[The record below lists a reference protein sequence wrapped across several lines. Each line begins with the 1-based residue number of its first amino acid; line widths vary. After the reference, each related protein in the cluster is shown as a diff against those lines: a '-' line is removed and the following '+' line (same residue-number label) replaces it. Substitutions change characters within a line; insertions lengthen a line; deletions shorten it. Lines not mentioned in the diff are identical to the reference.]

1 MLATLASPLALRALV
16 GLAVAGLV
24 GWGAY
29 ALRAAGREACETE
42 HQASMAEHLQRGIVQ
57 AQAIARQDA
66 EISEYYERWRTR
78 EVQRWH
84 VQVEE
89 VTRDITPDCAQCGL
103 SPDGLRTLNDLRKPG
118 PVAPDPGQPD
128 GRVPAPDADT
138 QPLAPGFRGIPGTG
152 QPHVQRLRG
161 TPQGAGRCDS

>member
-16 GLAVAGLV
+16 GLALAGLV

-29 ALRAAGREACETE
+29 ALRAAGRDACETE
-42 HQASMAEHLQRGIVQ
+42 HQASMAEHLQRGIEQ

-89 VTRDITPDCAQCGL
+89 VTRDIPPNCAQCGL

-118 PVAPDPGQPD
+118 PVAADPGQPD

-138 QPLAPGFRGIPGTG
+138 LPPAPGARSLPGTG
-152 QPHVQRLRG
+152 QPTVQRLRHEASA
-161 TPQGAGRCDS
+161 AGRDGS